1 MVLHEGLVC
10 IDIVVA
16 VVLLNNSTW
25 ILLEALMV
33 KMGMIM
39 MIMMVMFLWKRQ
51 KNASCSITTRRHKHL
66 KERDNINVIISDVQL
81 SHS

>member
-16 VVLLNNSTW
+16 VVLLKNSTW

-33 KMGMIM
+33 KM
-39 MIMMVMFLWKRQ
+39 IMMVMFLWKRH
-51 KNASCSITTRRHKHL
+51 KNSSCSITTRRHKHL

>member
-33 KMGMIM
+33 KM
-39 MIMMVMFLWKRQ
+39 IMMVMFLWKRH
-51 KNASCSITTRRHKHL
+51 KNSSCSITTRRHKHL
-66 KERDNINVIISDVQL
+66 KERDNINAIISDVQ
-81 SHS
+81 

>member
-1 MVLHEGLVC
+1 MVLQEGLVC

-33 KMGMIM
+33 KM
-39 MIMMVMFLWKRQ
+39 IMMVMFLWKRH
-51 KNASCSITTRRHKHL
+51 KNSSCSITTRRHKHL
-66 KERDNINVIISDVQL
+66 KERDNINAIISDVQ
-81 SHS
+81 

>member
-33 KMGMIM
+33 KM
-39 MIMMVMFLWKRQ
+39 IMMVMFLWKRH
-51 KNASCSITTRRHKHL
+51 KNSSCSITTRRHKHL
-66 KERDNINVIISDVQL
+66 KERDNINVIISDVQ
-81 SHS
+81 

>member
-33 KMGMIM
+33 KM
-39 MIMMVMFLWKRQ
+39 IMMVMFLWKRQ
-51 KNASCSITTRRHKHL
+51 KNASCSITTRRH
-66 KERDNINVIISDVQL
+66 
-81 SHS
+81 

>member
-66 KERDNINVIISDVQL
+66 KERDNINVIISDVQ
-81 SHS
+81 

>member
-33 KMGMIM
+33 KM
-39 MIMMVMFLWKRQ
+39 IMMVMFLWKRH

-66 KERDNINVIISDVQL
+66 KERDNINAIISDVQ
-81 SHS
+81 

>member
-39 MIMMVMFLWKRQ
+39 MIMMVMFLWKRH
-51 KNASCSITTRRHKHL
+51 KNASCSITTHRHKHL
-66 KERDNINVIISDVQL
+66 KERDNINAIISDVQ
-81 SHS
+81 

>member
-33 KMGMIM
+33 KM
-39 MIMMVMFLWKRQ
+39 IMMVMFLWKRH

-66 KERDNINVIISDVQL
+66 KERDNINVIISDVQ
-81 SHS
+81 

>member
-33 KMGMIM
+33 KMIMMIM

-66 KERDNINVIISDVQL
+66 KERDNINVIISDVQ
-81 SHS
+81 

>member
-16 VVLLNNSTW
+16 VVLLKNSTW

-33 KMGMIM
+33 KM
-39 MIMMVMFLWKRQ
+39 IMMVMFLWKRH
-51 KNASCSITTRRHKHL
+51 KNSSCSITTRRHKHL
-66 KERDNINVIISDVQL
+66 KERDNINAIISDVQ
-81 SHS
+81 

>member
-1 MVLHEGLVC
+1 MVLQEGLVC

-33 KMGMIM
+33 KM
-39 MIMMVMFLWKRQ
+39 IMMVMFLWKRH

-66 KERDNINVIISDVQL
+66 KERDNINAIISDVQ
-81 SHS
+81 

>member
-33 KMGMIM
+33 KMRMIM

-51 KNASCSITTRRHKHL
+51 KNASCSITTRRH
-66 KERDNINVIISDVQL
+66 
-81 SHS
+81 